1 MTLDETIASMLEM
14 NKDYGA
20 IQAAT
25 GASFTRIKRVYT
37 LQQQQKEQEAIAT
50 LVHADPSVVHK
61 VLEKV
66 QMELPSVTMDDM
78 KAVGS
83 DIEGLGKLDRRI
95 QKTAI
100 NALKRADLFLDEDN
114 TKLTPSQWK
123 TIVDGVANLYSQVFV
138 QQGTN
143 INIMNNNGDSAGA
156 VVNSWKG
163 SLR

>member
-14 NKDYGA
+14 DKDYGA

-37 LQQQQKEQEAIAT
+37 LQQQQKEQDAIAT

-66 QMELPSVTMDDM
+66 QGELPSVTLEDM

-83 DIEGLGKLDRRI
+83 DLEGLAKLDRRI
-95 QKTAI
+95 QQSAI
-100 NALKRADLFLDEDN
+100 AALKRGDMFLEEEN

-123 TIVDGVANLYSQVFV
+123 TIVDGIATLYTAVFV

-143 INIMNNNGDSAGA
+143 INIMNNNGDSAGSA
-156 VVNSWKG
+156 VNSWKG